1 MIQTEIVVIGSGPG
15 GSITASLL
23 AENGY
28 NVILIDSGSNYRL
41 NSCMPFTQE
50 EMEQK
55 YNSWYECTSAGSLNS
70 LTLLQEEGAE
80 SINKYRLF

>member
-1 MIQTEIVVIGSGPG
+1 MTKY
-15 GSITASLL
+15 LL
-23 AENGY
+23 
-28 NVILIDSGSNYRL
+28 ILQVCSFLTGECKL
-41 NSCMPFTQE
+41 PV

-80 SINKYRLF
+80 SINKYRLFVQFGCFEVYEM